1 MDNLPQEVFDD
12 GIRFPSLQLSEDGQK
27 ARRANQERNRQV
39 KPLKFRKEKFL
50 EGVAEA
56 FEELGGVAR
65 LVQWGDNHYGDFITK
80 VVGKTLPQA
89 IQHMS
94 VHASGPVQI
103 VCPIGQSA
111 LDDVQETTDD
121 GKVIDVTPEK
131 SNGDREKVG

>member
-1 MDNLPQEVFDD
+1 MDNLPTDSFDD
-12 GIRFPSLQLSEDGQK
+12 GIRFPSLQLSPEGEAARK
-27 ARRANQERNRQV
+27 ANRERRRDL

-65 LVQWGDNHYGDFITK
+65 LVQWGDKNYGDFVTK

-89 IQHMS
+89 INHLA

-111 LDDVQETTDD
+111 LDQQDETTPD
-121 GKVIDVTPEK
+121 GKVINVSPGAPGQEPK
-131 SNGDREKVG
+131 